1 MIYRLIAFILGMTGD
16 IFYRR
21 ITLGHAVPD
30 EGPVLILANHPNA
43 LADPVVLARITPR
56 PQRALAKEPLFHF
69 PVFSWVLR
77 GVGAIPVFRAQDGF
91 DTTQNDRVFDAVLET
106 LEKGEVITLFPEG
119 ISHDL
124 PGLQPL
130 KTGAARMAMRAVKA
144 GGEAAKVRIVP
155 VGLTFRDKPAF
166 RSDVLIH
173 IGESISAADYV
184 ASLAAGISQQDA
196 VRKLNQTIFE
206 RIQSLIIDLEHWED
220 VPLVELAALLSTG
233 GKEDPLMPVRMTNAA
248 KQLQEQ
254 APRQL
259 TMMKEK
265 LEKLSSTLRERG
277 LDGSHLSLRFTPAA
291 VLMYLVRNVLAFLL
305 GTPIAVVGALLYG
318 IPYLILRWLP
328 FILRVVP
335 DAVATVRIFGAVA
348 LLIPWQFAL
357 SAWLHSTLPMSVALT
372 ASIVLPFTG
381 LYAHAYARRRK
392 KMWQDGRAFLHL
404 LLRPRLRKHLHD
416 EKRALEQELHEV
428 ASRFSPLST

>member
-1 MIYRLIAFILGMTGD
+1 MIYRFIAFLLGMTGD

-21 ITLGHAVPD
+21 VTLGHTVPE

-91 DTTQNDRVFDAVLET
+91 DTNKNDRVFDAVLDT

-119 ISHDL
+119 ISHHL

-130 KTGAARMAMRAVKA
+130 KTGAARMAMRAVQA
-144 GGEAAKVRIVP
+144 GGEAARVKIVP
-155 VGLTFRDKPAF
+155 VGLTFRNKPAF

-173 IGESISAADYV
+173 IGESISAADYL
-184 ASLAAGISQQDA
+184 ASLGAEVSEKDA
-196 VRKLNQTIFE
+196 IRKLNQTIFE

-220 VPLVELAALLSTG
+220 VPLVELAALLSAG
-233 GKEDPLMPVRMTNAA
+233 GASDPLMPVRMTNAA
-248 KQLQEQ
+248 KQLHAQEPQ
-254 APRQL
+254 KLA
-259 TMMKEK
+259 TMKDK
-265 LEKLSSTLRERG
+265 LGRLSTTLRERG
-277 LDGSHLSLRFTPAA
+277 LDASHLSLRFTPAA
-291 VLMYLVRNVLAFLL
+291 VAIYLLRHVLAFLI
-305 GTPIAVVGALLYG
+305 GTPIAAMGALIYG

-328 FILRVVP
+328 ALLKVVP

-348 LLIPWQFAL
+348 LFIPWQFAL
-357 SAWLHSTLPMSVALT
+357 ALWLHSTLPMSVALT
-372 ASIVLPFTG
+372 ASIVMPFTG
-381 LYAHAYARRRK
+381 LYAHAFVRRRK
-392 KMWQDGRAFLHL
+392 RMWQDGRAFLHL
-404 LLRPRLRKHLHD
+404 LLRPRLRKHLYE
-416 EKRALEQELHEV
+416 EKKALEHELQKV
-428 ASRFSPLST
+428 ASTLAPA

>member
-1 MIYRLIAFILGMTGD
+1 MIYRFIAFLLGMTGD

-21 ITLGHAVPD
+21 ITLGHSVPG

-56 PQRALAKEPLFHF
+56 PQRALAKAPLFHF

-91 DTTQNDRVFDAVLET
+91 DTAKNDRVFDAVLDT

-119 ISHDL
+119 ISHHL

-130 KTGAARMAMRAVKA
+130 KTGAARMALRAVQA
-144 GGEAAKVRIVP
+144 GGEAAKVRLVP

-173 IGESISAADYV
+173 IGESISAAEYFS
-184 ASLAAGISQQDA
+184 SLGDEISDKEA
-196 VRKLNQTIFE
+196 VRQLNQTIFE
-206 RIQSLIIDLEHWED
+206 RIQSLIIDLENWKD
-220 VPLVELAALLSTG
+220 VPLVELAALLSRG
-233 GKEDPLMPVRMTNAA
+233 GEEDPLMPVRMTNAA
-248 KQLQEQ
+248 KQLQIREPQ
-254 APRQL
+254 KL
-259 TMMKEK
+259 ETMKEK
-265 LEKLSSTLRERG
+265 LGGLSSTLRERG
-277 LDGSHLSLRFTPAA
+277 LNASHLSLRFTPAA
-291 VLMYLVRNVLAFLL
+291 VSIYLMRHVLAFVV
-305 GTPIAVVGALLYG
+305 GTPIAVLGAILYG
-318 IPYLILRWLP
+318 LPYLFLRWLP

-335 DAVATVRIFGAVA
+335 DAVATVRIFGAVV
-348 LLIPWQFAL
+348 LFIPWQFAL
-357 SAWLHSTLPMSVALT
+357 AAWMHSVLPISVALT

-392 KMWQDGRAFLHL
+392 RMWQDGRAFLHL
-404 LLRPRLRKHLHD
+404 LLRPRLRQHLYE
-416 EKRALEQELHEV
+416 EKKALEHELQDV
-428 ASRFSPLST
+428 AARLAPSL